1 MDRWKQRNSLNLDTR
16 LGMNYLSK
24 IFGTGNSNATFRN
37 SVVSSEEVNT
47 NNNGKNRHY
56 AGLQPLSPCWE
67 LSDSFS
73 HSRSASNGP
82 RKESN
87 QIAKL
92 RMKNYKESTPKRPY
106 SICGPVTPSHY
117 PNNSI
122 PSLSQAQTDEFF
134 ITPLVQLRQK
144 QRHLQ
149 TRCGILY
156 ICISSYF

>member
-24 IFGTGNSNATFRN
+24 IFGAGNSNVAFRN
-37 SVVSSEEVNT
+37 SVVVSGEEFLT
-47 NNNGKNRHY
+47 SHNGKNRHY

-73 HSRSASNGP
+73 HSRAASNGP

-87 QIAKL
+87 QVAKL
-92 RMKNYKESTPKRPY
+92 RLKNHKESPPKRPY

-117 PNNSI
+117 PNHLI
-122 PSLSQAQTDEFF
+122 PAHDEFF

-144 QRHLQ
+144 QRHIQ

-156 ICISSYF
+156 ICISNYL